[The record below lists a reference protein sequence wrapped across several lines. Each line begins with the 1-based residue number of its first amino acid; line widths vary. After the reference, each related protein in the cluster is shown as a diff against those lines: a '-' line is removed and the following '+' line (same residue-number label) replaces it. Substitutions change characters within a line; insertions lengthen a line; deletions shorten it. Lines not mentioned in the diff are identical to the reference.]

1 MDQTWYEVKTIHYG
15 KESVRISS
23 LEQLDSSVEGHLIVY
38 QLERMSQAFDGLR
51 LNTLCRSI
59 LKTLDSDESR
69 DIFLEKLAN
78 AGFTFESVYDEYVYE
93 IKLLDAYTV
102 TEEFP
107 KLKKD
112 TIPEGISKVQYD
124 LLLATIV
131 QFKEF

>member
-1 MDQTWYEVKTIHYG
+1 MHTHSNQYIFKQNIFYF
-15 KESVRISS
+15 KSPSS
-23 LEQLDSSVEGHLIVY
+23 RTPQPHPQPDTCWVLKRH
-38 QLERMSQAFDGLR
+38 GLR
-51 LNTLCRSI
+51 LNSLCRSI

-102 TEEFP
+102 TEDFP
-107 KLKKD
+107 KLKKEA
-112 TIPEGISKVQYD
+112 IPEGISKVQYD

-131 QFKEF
+131 QFKEY